1 MIGRSIMRSSA
12 HIWSMRVQS
21 LREQAR
27 ITRNYGTWSSVP
39 QNPADP
45 IHGINE
51 QYKACSNPNKVN
63 LTVGAYRDESGKP
76 WVLPA
81 VRAATKR
88 VTESPD
94 FNMEYLPINGDKEF
108 LRLALQVA
116 YGKKNHLLADQRIAA
131 TQTMSGS
138 GSYYLGV
145 MFLKNFWKDSEMR
158 LYIPDQT
165 WPIHNSMLSLHGI
178 KREVLPYYNRT
189 TKGLDFE
196 RLCNTLEAAPERS
209 IVLLHSCAHN
219 PTGVDP
225 TASQWRELAHLFK
238 RKRHFA
244 FFDMAYQGFA
254 SGDLE
259 ADNLSIKIWTQLG
272 LDFCLAQSF
281 AKNMGLYG
289 HRLGTLSMV
298 CEDPKQA
305 SCVQSQFDL
314 IARNTWSSASRF
326 GSDVAK
332 QVLSDPQLYQMWLQ
346 DMKVMSARIKHMR
359 SALVKELTK
368 QGSEHSWSHITDQI
382 GMFAFTGLSAPQ
394 CKQLIEKHAVF
405 LTMNGR
411 ISVAGLN
418 QTNVQYVASA
428 FADVCKDSALS
439 ASLATHEESL
449 PSSKSSLEPNKNSKR
464 TFKLNVA

>member
-1 MIGRSIMRSSA
+1 MLPRTVTRSFTCKSMLKNDKSAGKMRLSREYGS
-12 HIWSMRVQS
+12 WSHV
-21 LREQAR
+21 A
-27 ITRNYGTWSSVP
+27 

-51 QYKACSNPNKVN
+51 QYKACSAPHKVN
-63 LTVGAYRDESGKP
+63 LTVGAYRDEAGQP
-76 WVLPA
+76 WVLPS
-81 VRAATKR
+81 VRAATRR
-88 VTESPD
+88 VTESPE

-108 LRLALQVA
+108 LQLALQVA
-116 YGKKNHLLADQRIAA
+116 YGKKNHLLADRRIAA
-131 TQTMSGS
+131 SQTMSGS

-145 MFLKNFWKDSEMR
+145 MFLRSFWKDSPMR
-158 LYIPDQT
+158 IYIPDHT
-165 WPIHNSMLSLHGI
+165 WPIHNSMLDMHGI
-178 KREVLPYYNRT
+178 KREVLPYYNST

-196 RLCNTLEAAPERS
+196 RLCHTLEMAPERS

-225 TASQWRELAHLFK
+225 TPSQWRELAFLMS
-238 RKRHFA
+238 RKRHFT

-259 ADNLSIKIWTQLG
+259 ADNLSVRLWSQLG

-289 HRLGTLSMV
+289 HRLGTFSMV
-298 CEDPKQA
+298 CEDSRQA
-305 SCVQSQFDL
+305 TSVQSQFDL

-332 QVLSDPQLYQMWLQ
+332 LVMSDPKLYQMWLQ
-346 DMKVMSARIKHMR
+346 DMKTMSSRIIQMR
-359 SALVKELTK
+359 HALVQQLSA
-368 QGSEHSWSHITDQI
+368 QGSELSWSHITDQI
-382 GMFAFTGLSAPQ
+382 GMFAYTGLSPSQ
-394 CKQLIEKHAVF
+394 CKELIEKHSVF

-418 QTNVQYVASA
+418 QSNIQYVAKALGAVTRDSPVSA
-428 FADVCKDSALS
+428 PDHTQGETYQTSKDGSS
-439 ASLATHEESL
+439 H
-449 PSSKSSLEPNKNSKR
+449 SSKNIKP
-464 TFKLNVA
+464 FKLNVA

>member
-1 MIGRSIMRSSA
+1 MLKNESIAGQMRLQRS
-12 HIWSMRVQS
+12 
-21 LREQAR
+21 
-27 ITRNYGTWSSVP
+27 YGTWSHVP

-51 QYKACSNPNKVN
+51 QYKACSDPHKVN
-63 LTVGAYRDESGKP
+63 LTVGAYRDEKGLP
-76 WVLPA
+76 WVLPS
-81 VRAATKR
+81 VRAATQR
-88 VTESPD
+88 VTESPH

-108 LRLALQVA
+108 LQQALQVA
-116 YGKKNHLLADQRIAA
+116 YGKKNHLLADRRIAVS
-131 TQTMSGS
+131 QTMSGS

-145 MFLKNFWKDSEMR
+145 MFLKSFWKDSPMR
-158 LYIPDQT
+158 LYIPDHT
-165 WPIHNSMLSLHGI
+165 WPIHNSMLDMHGV
-178 KREVLPYYNRT
+178 KREVLPYYNSA

-196 RLCNTLEAAPERS
+196 RLCDTLESAPERS

-225 TASQWRELAHLFK
+225 TPSQWRELAFLMK
-238 RKRHFA
+238 KKRHFT

-259 ADNLSIKIWTQLG
+259 ADNLSIRLWSQLG

-289 HRLGTLSMV
+289 HRLGTFSMV
-298 CEDPKQA
+298 CEDSRQA
-305 SCVQSQFDL
+305 TCAQSQFDL

-332 QVLSDPQLYQMWLQ
+332 LVMSDPQLYQMWLQ
-346 DMKVMSARIKHMR
+346 DMKTMSSRIRQMR
-359 SALVKELTK
+359 HALVQQLVD
-368 QGSEHSWSHITDQI
+368 QGSELSWSHITDQI
-382 GMFAFTGLSAPQ
+382 GMFAYTGLSPSQ
-394 CKQLIEKHAVF
+394 CKDLIEKHSVF

-418 QTNVQYVASA
+418 QSNIQYVATA
-428 FADVCKDSALS
+428 LGAVTRDSPVSVTDQACGVPLQ
-439 ASLATHEESL
+439 T
-449 PSSKSSLEPNKNSKR
+449 SKAGSDQHRKAIKP
-464 TFKLNVA
+464 FKLNVA

>member
-244 FFDMAYQGFA
+244 LFDMAYQGFA

-259 ADNLSIKIWTQLG
+259 ADNLSIKIW
-272 LDFCLAQSF
+272 
-281 AKNMGLYG
+281 
-289 HRLGTLSMV
+289 
-298 CEDPKQA
+298 
-305 SCVQSQFDL
+305 
-314 IARNTWSSASRF
+314 
-326 GSDVAK
+326 
-332 QVLSDPQLYQMWLQ
+332 
-346 DMKVMSARIKHMR
+346 
-359 SALVKELTK
+359 
-368 QGSEHSWSHITDQI
+368 
-382 GMFAFTGLSAPQ
+382 
-394 CKQLIEKHAVF
+394 
-405 LTMNGR
+405 
-411 ISVAGLN
+411 
-418 QTNVQYVASA
+418 
-428 FADVCKDSALS
+428 
-439 ASLATHEESL
+439 
-449 PSSKSSLEPNKNSKR
+449 
-464 TFKLNVA
+464 